1 MLKYFASRYNNFLG
15 LNFKIWRSFMYCTRQ
30 ITPDLTY
37 IGASD
42 RRLAL
47 FENIYPIPHGV
58 SYNSYLLTDEKTVLL
73 DTVDHSVC
81 LQFMENL
88 EHALNGRKLDY
99 LIVNHMEPDHAATIG
114 EIVLRYPEVTIVA
127 NAKTI
132 DMINQFFAFNANERS
147 LVVKEGDTL
156 NVGKHTLTFV
166 MAPMVHWPEVMVT
179 YDTTD
184 KILFSAD
191 AFGSFG
197 ALNGHLFDDEIDF
210 NHQYLDEA
218 RRYYTNIVGKYG
230 PSVQALLK
238 KASSL
243 AINMICPLHGL
254 IIRKNI
260 AEFAAK
266 YNLWSSYTP
275 EEKGVMIAYASIY
288 GNTENAINV
297 LANKLS
303 EKGVKN
309 IAVYDVSST
318 DCSFIVADAFKYDR
332 WVFASPTYNAGIF
345 PKMEYVLH
353 EIKAHNLQNRTV
365 ALLQN
370 GSWAPTSGNLMKN
383 ILADLKNVNILDNIP
398 TIKSALKENQLQSLE
413 ELADC
418 LK

>member
-1 MLKYFASRYNNFLG
+1 
-15 LNFKIWRSFMYCTRQ
+15 MYCTSL
-30 ITPDLTY
+30 ITNDLTY
-37 IGASD
+37 IGSSD

-47 FENIYPIPHGV
+47 FENIYPIAAGV
-58 SYNSYLLTDEKTVLL
+58 SYNSYLLNDEKTVLL

-81 LQFMENL
+81 MQFMENL
-88 EHALNGRKLDY
+88 SHALNGKKLDY

-114 EIVLRYPEVTIVA
+114 EVVRRYPEVKIVA
-127 NAKTI
+127 NAKTVA
-132 DMINQFFAFNANERS
+132 MINQFFDFDAQERS
-147 LVVKEGDTL
+147 LIVKEGDTL
-156 NVGKHTLTFV
+156 NTGKHTFTFV

-197 ALNGHLFDDEIDF
+197 ALNGHLFDDNIDF
-210 NHQYLDEA
+210 NNQYVHEA

-238 KASSL
+238 KAASL
-243 AINMICPLHGL
+243 EINMICPLHGL
-254 IIRKNI
+254 IIKSHI
-260 AEFAAK
+260 ADFIEK
-266 YNLWSSYTP
+266 YALWASYTP

-288 GNTENAINV
+288 GNTENAVNI

-309 IAVYDVSST
+309 IIVYDVSST
-318 DCSFIVADAFKYDR
+318 DCSFIVADAFRYDR
-332 WVFASPTYNAGIF
+332 LVFAAPTYNAGLF

-353 EIKAHNLQNRTV
+353 EIKAHNLQNRTI

-383 ILADLKNVNILDNIP
+383 IISEMKNITLIENIP
-398 TIKSALKENQLQSLE
+398 TIKSSLKDEQLQSLE
-413 ELADC
+413 ELAES

>member
-1 MLKYFASRYNNFLG
+1 
-15 LNFKIWRSFMYCTRQ
+15 MYCTRQ

-47 FENIYPIPHGV
+47 FENIYPIAAGV
-58 SYNSYLLTDEKTVLL
+58 SYNSYLLNDEKTVLL

-81 LQFMENL
+81 MQFMENL
-88 EHALNGRKLDY
+88 SHALNGKKLDY

-114 EIVLRYPEVTIVA
+114 EVVRRYPEVKIVA
-127 NAKTI
+127 NAKTVA
-132 DMINQFFAFNANERS
+132 MINQFFDFDAQERS
-147 LVVKEGDTL
+147 LIVKEGDTL
-156 NVGKHTLTFV
+156 NTGKHTFTFV

-197 ALNGHLFDDEIDF
+197 ALNGHLFDDNIDF
-210 NHQYLDEA
+210 NNQYVHEA

-238 KASSL
+238 KAASL
-243 AINMICPLHGL
+243 EINMICPLHGL
-254 IIRKNI
+254 IIKSHI
-260 AEFAAK
+260 ADFIEK
-266 YNLWSSYTP
+266 YALWASYTP

-288 GNTENAINV
+288 GNTENAVNI

-309 IAVYDVSST
+309 IMVYDVSST
-318 DCSFIVADAFKYDR
+318 DCSFIVADAFRYDR
-332 WVFASPTYNAGIF
+332 LVFAAPTYNAGLF

-353 EIKAHNLQNRTV
+353 EIKAHNLQNRTI

-383 ILADLKNVNILDNIP
+383 IISEMKNITLIENIP
-398 TIKSALKENQLQSLE
+398 TIKSSLKDEQLQSLE
-413 ELADC
+413 ELAES